1 MEIVVVM
8 VISWA
13 LGGLLAATLVENSPR
28 NPRI

>member
-8 VISWA
+8 VVSWT
-13 LGGLLAATLVENSPR
+13 LGGLIAATLVENSPR